1 MTEMKMPQPVPPVG
15 LADRGAAFWHKIHAT
30 WILNA
35 DESELVTECCRLL
48 DTVEAL
54 QLVLDRDGVLT
65 TGSTGQTR
73 VHPAV
78 GELRACRV
86 VLARLMGQIGL
97 PDPTGAAV
105 PTASTVRARRAA
117 RARWGG
123 RDASPA

>member
-1 MTEMKMPQPVPPVG
+1 MTEKPAIAPPG
-15 LADRGAAFWHKIHAT
+15 DLRARGQAFWRAVDAG
-30 WILNA
+30 WVLNL
-35 DESELVTECCRLL
+35 DERELLVEVCHTL

-78 GELRACRV
+78 GELRASRV
-86 VLARLMGQIGL
+86 VLARLLGQVGL
-97 PDPTGAAV
+97 PDSTN
-105 PTASTVRARRAA
+105 TAMPSATTARARRAA

-123 RDASPA
+123 RDASTA